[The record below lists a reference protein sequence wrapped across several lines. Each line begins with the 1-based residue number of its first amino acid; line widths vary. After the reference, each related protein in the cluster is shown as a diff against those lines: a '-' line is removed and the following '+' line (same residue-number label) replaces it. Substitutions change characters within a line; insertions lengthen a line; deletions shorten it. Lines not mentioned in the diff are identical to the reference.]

1 MVNSVS
7 GVITILTMIL
17 SCVKMIVIAIPK
29 KFKQNYNSAK
39 IHKLWWR
46 CPRPLD
52 SPTSLSESE
61 REAER
66 TISRFS
72 PICLSFCWIAIEHVI
87 KVFRV
92 KTIFLLTFTFVS
104 ATIITYNIKKGKN
117 SHENK
122 K

>member
-17 SCVKMIVIAIPK
+17 SCVKMVISINIKAIQK
-29 KFKQNYNSAK
+29 SLNK
-39 IHKLWWR
+39 ITTVQKTHKLWGR

-66 TISRFS
+66 TFSRFA
-72 PICLSFCWIAIEHVI
+72 PIY
-87 KVFRV
+87 
-92 KTIFLLTFTFVS
+92 IFVELL
-104 ATIITYNIKKGKN
+104 
-117 SHENK
+117 
-122 K
+122 